1 MSTKINSR
9 SPFYFTATEPTT
21 TATFTCTTAN
31 LQGFSVSSNGNITEP
46 VPQFGTII
54 ARSHTVFTPA
64 LNVGDSNVSRTV
76 TYTIRIPDGFSNSGQ
91 TIDCDVTTTQI
102 APTTCDA
109 STNNNMLVFTGTI
122 PDQTNVSSGSTINL
136 GSFFTLGSSGATFK
150 RYVIKRVGTNSF
162 GVSLSDTTRTA
173 TVTFSTSNTCVS
185 GTFYV
190 RAFNN
195 TDACFTDS
203 NTFTVSSVCT
213 AAFDCTVANLR
224 NGILDPTGALVLPDR
239 DGGELQDIIIK
250 SIDGST
256 ASPAGQSVLT
266 RADQITHLAY
276 TSGADRTVVLTFKF
290 HVPRGYS
297 NYGSGT
303 TDVDCDHTFVQRA
316 SNLFNLACG
325 VVNEGDPFIAFRNFR
340 IGKNGVIQYEQDSV
354 VLNDLSS
361 TVISYRETVLEI
373 KSVTT
378 NISDGAGGFEPIF
391 PLLTQAQ
398 ANVSGSGREIR
409 VTFKVPEASDF
420 SSDPRTFSN
429 AGQDLTCVIVRRQ
442 DISDNPCTDSGFFT
456 FYLTPQGF
464 AFPADFC
471 DNEATHFT
479 NFPVKIKAN
488 GPEISDITGGSQVC
502 TFQSVAQNRQV
513 VNGTSGSGSPLFWAV
528 SRFFD
533 QIGLSG
539 SPFFVIKISEN
550 GTIESDPI
558 RVDCG

>member
-9 SPFYFTATEPTT
+9 SPFYFTATEPTA

-54 ARSHTVFTPA
+54 ARSHTVFTPP
-64 LNVGDSNVSRTV
+64 LGVGDSNVSRTV
-76 TYTIRIPDGFSNSGQ
+76 TYTIRIPDNFSNSGQ

-102 APTTCDA
+102 APTTCDP

-162 GVSLSDTTRTA
+162 GISLSSTTRTA
-173 TVTFSTSNTCVS
+173 SVTFSTSNTCVS

-203 NTFTVSSVCT
+203 NPFTVSSVCT
-213 AAFDCTVANLR
+213 DAFDCDVANLR

-239 DGGELQDIIIK
+239 DGGVLQDIVIK
-250 SIDGST
+250 SINGST
-256 ASPAGQSVLT
+256 SSPAGQSVLT

-276 TSGADRTVVLTFKF
+276 TSGADRTVILTFKF

-297 NYGSGT
+297 NFGSGT
-303 TDVDCDHTFVQRA
+303 TDVDCDHTFVQR
-316 SNLFNLACG
+316 SSGNIELACIN
-325 VVNEGDPFIAFRNFR
+325 VNEGDPFLGFRNFR
-340 IGKNGVIQYEQDSV
+340 IGKNGVIQYPQNGV
-354 VLNDLSS
+354 VLFDLSA
-361 TVISYRETVLEI
+361 TVTSFRETVLEI

-398 ANVSGSGREIR
+398 ANASGSAREIR
-409 VTFKVPEASDF
+409 VTFKVPEPSDF
-420 SSDPRTFSN
+420 SSDPVTFTN
-429 AGQDLTCVIVRRQ
+429 AGNNLTCVITRRQ
-442 DISDNPCTDSGFFT
+442 DVSDNPCTDSGFFP
-456 FYLTPQGF
+456 FFLTPEAF

-479 NFPVKIKAN
+479 NFPVMIKSN
-488 GPEISDITGGSQVC
+488 GPNISDITGGSQVC
-502 TFQSVAQNRQV
+502 TAQSVSSVRQT
-513 VNGTSGSGSPLFWAV
+513 VNGTRNSGDPLYWAV

-533 QIGLSG
+533 QIGLSD
-539 SPFFVIKISEN
+539 SPFFVIKISEE
-550 GTIESDPI
+550 GTIEEDPI